1 MKQHTD
7 SVGDHLADRYAIE
20 DLVYTYNHAIDRRD
34 AVLFES
40 LWMPDAR
47 CGSMIGRDAIVA
59 ALVSTAQ
66 KFADLNHLTTN
77 LVIQI
82 DGANAHARS
91 KSLAMRRLVGSDLPG
106 PLTVVLYEDDF
117 VRDGPLWKFRRR
129 TFTADLLG
137 RSGEA

>member
-1 MKQHTD
+1 MQQHID

-20 DLVYTYNHAIDRRD
+20 DLVYKYNHAIDRRD

-40 LWMPDAR
+40 LWIPDAT

-59 ALVSTAQ
+59 ALVSTAP

-77 LVIQI
+77 LVIEI
-82 DGANAHARS
+82 DGASAHARS
-91 KSLAMRRLVGSDLPG
+91 KSLAMRRLAGSDLPG

-117 VRDGPLWKFRRR
+117 VRDGPVWKFRRR
-129 TFTADLLG
+129 TFTADVL
-137 RSGEA
+137 SQA